1 MFFFFF
7 FVFWSCI
14 ALYLPEIAMMLLSL
28 LFSFVSFFFFAP
40 SLELILKVTAGRTF
54 FYHCWVLKKIFNTS
68 QFLICEKGTSHR
80 SSPPGFSAK
89 QAWQET
95 KRPSRAARSDERR
108 LYLQATFYPIKVKI
122 PYILIQ
128 STGMWNGHSTLFN
141 FLHSPK
147 AKSYNRHLKWL
158 PYKCNEHN
166 SISYFFWDIFA
177 FRVQGE

>member
-1 MFFFFF
+1 
-7 FVFWSCI
+7 
-14 ALYLPEIAMMLLSL
+14 MMLLSL
-28 LFSFVSFFFFAP
+28 LFCFVLFAP
-40 SLELILKVTAGRTF
+40 FLELILKLIADRTS
-54 FYHCWVLKKIFNTS
+54 FYHCWVLKKISNTS
-68 QFLICEKGTSHR
+68 QFLICEKGTYHR

-89 QAWQET
+89 QAWKEM

-128 STGMWNGHSTLFN
+128 SAGMWNGHSTLFN

-147 AKSYNRHLKWL
+147 ARSYNRHLKWS